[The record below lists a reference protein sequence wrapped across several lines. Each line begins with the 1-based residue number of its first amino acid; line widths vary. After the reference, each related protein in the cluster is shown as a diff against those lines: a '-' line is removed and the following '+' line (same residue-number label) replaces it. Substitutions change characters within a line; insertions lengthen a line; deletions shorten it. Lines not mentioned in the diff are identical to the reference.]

1 MDQIRTGKFIAAM
14 RREKALTQRQL
25 ADALGISDKTVS
37 KWETGK
43 GLPEVSLMLP
53 LCEILNISVNE
64 LLSGQRL
71 TEETYK
77 QKAEENIMALMGE
90 RKKNQRRMLWSVMI
104 LLATFFIA
112 FFIVLVTIKFEMP
125 LQAHQLLIA
134 AALMV
139 TVLGEVFLCTVDR
152 TTGYFQCGNC
162 NELFVPDWKTYFKG
176 AWSVLP
182 WSARFTCPHCGKTGT
197 CRRRLER

>member
-182 WSARFTCPHCGKTGT
+182 WSARFTCPHCGKTGK
-197 CRRRLER
+197 CRRRMER

>member
-1 MDQIRTGKFIAAM
+1 MNQIQTGKFIAAM
-14 RREKALTQRQL
+14 RREQALTQRQL
-25 ADALGISDKTVS
+25 AEALGISDKTVS

-43 GLPEVSLMLP
+43 GLPEVGLMLP
-53 LCEILNISVNE
+53 LCKKLNISVNE

-104 LLATFFIA
+104 MLATFLIA
-112 FFIVLVTIKFEMP
+112 FLIVLVAVNFEMP
-125 LQAHQLLIA
+125 RLAQQLLIA

-162 NELFVPDWKTYFKG
+162 NELFVPDGKTYFKG
-176 AWSVLP
+176 A
-182 WSARFTCPHCGKTGT
+182 WSARFTCPHCGKTGK
-197 CRRRLER
+197 CKRRMER